1 MANTYYNSD
10 LTAEQIEL
18 ALKAI
23 DGVIIPANNGK
34 ILVVQDGKIKAKS
47 AGEIGGGVVLESL
60 NAIANGDYYPESG
73 VDGFDEV
80 HIAVPSQTLP
90 SASGVSF

>member
-1 MANTYYNSD
+1 MANTYYDSD
-10 LTAEQIEL
+10 LTAEQIDL

-23 DGVIIPANNGK
+23 SDVIIPANNGK
-34 ILVVQDGKIKAKS
+34 ILVVQSGKIKAKS
-47 AGEIGGGVVLESL
+47 AGEIGQVTLETLNVV
-60 NAIANGDYYPESG
+60 ANGDYYPGTG

-80 HIAVPSQTLP
+80 HVAVPTQTLP

>member
-1 MANTYYNSD
+1 MANTYYDSN
-10 LTAEQIEL
+10 LTAGQIDL

-23 DGVIIPANNGK
+23 SDVIVPANNGK
-34 ILVVQDGKIKAKS
+34 ILVIQSGKIKAKS
-47 AGEIGGGVVLESL
+47 AGEIGQVTLETL
-60 NAIANGDYYPESG
+60 NAVANGDYYPGTG

-80 HIAVPSQTLP
+80 HIAVPTQTLP

>member
-1 MANTYYNSD
+1 MANTYYDSD
-10 LTAEQIEL
+10 LTAEQIDL

-23 DGVIIPANNGK
+23 SDVIVPANNGK
-34 ILVVQDGKIKAKS
+34 ILVIQSGKIKAKS
-47 AGEIGGGVVLESL
+47 AGEIGQVTLETLNVV
-60 NAIANGDYYPESG
+60 ANGDYYPGTG

-80 HIAVPSQTLP
+80 HVAVPTQTLP